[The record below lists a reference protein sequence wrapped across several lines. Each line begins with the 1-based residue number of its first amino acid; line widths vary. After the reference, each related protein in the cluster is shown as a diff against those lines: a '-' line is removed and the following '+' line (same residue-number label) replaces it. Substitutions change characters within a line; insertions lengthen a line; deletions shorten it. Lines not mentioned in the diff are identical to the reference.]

1 MISWQL
7 VQRPSLRESNH
18 EPGKLEDHTRY
29 FSSQVNEPLRTPFV
43 NNHHNPK
50 SDFTGKASAHEI
62 DRGRDMRD
70 DPVNR
75 DIQQAC
81 STPIGVL
88 NVQNARGERLL

>member
-1 MISWQL
+1 
-7 VQRPSLRESNH
+7 
-18 EPGKLEDHTRY
+18 
-29 FSSQVNEPLRTPFV
+29 
-43 NNHHNPK
+43 
-50 SDFTGKASAHEI
+50 
-62 DRGRDMRD
+62 MRD